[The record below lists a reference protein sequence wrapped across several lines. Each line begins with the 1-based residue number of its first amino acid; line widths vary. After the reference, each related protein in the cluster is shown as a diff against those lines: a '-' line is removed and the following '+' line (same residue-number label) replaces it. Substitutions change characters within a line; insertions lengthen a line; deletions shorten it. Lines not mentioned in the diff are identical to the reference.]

1 MATIDLTPDRIDVR
15 LTPAEKIWALR
26 GDLSFP
32 APPSAAA
39 SSYRT
44 APAPPVASGRPDSAC
59 PARATSAPGAARP
72 ARSSSASAAASRP
85 SASPSPARRTT
96 PCSSAPTTPTPWPRR
111 CCGDSRPRVH
121 RRLGRAPAVRHAHPA
136 RRCRAASRGAAA
148 ARLRADQPR
157 RRPPPP
163 AAGHP
168 TAPGRRAER
177 AGIAVARYDRRGVG
191 ESSGE
196 FLRTGFHDN
205 VDDAA
210 AVVAA
215 LRDDPAVDAGRMFPV
230 GHSEG
235 ALTAVALAAR
245 GVPVAGLVLLSAPGR
260 TGAEVLRRQAG
271 RLLPTLPAPVRLV
284 LRLTRTDLA
293 AKVARNHEKILAT
306 DKDVAWVG
314 GQRLNARWFRE
325 FLRYDPRPD
334 LARVDAPILAL
345 TGDKDL
351 QTDPAD
357 LPVIAAHAGGPVR
370 TGVLPDVT
378 HVLRRRPGRRRCG
391 RTGTRRSSRWTRRWS
406 SRCCRGSPRTAAEG
420 TRRPAP
426 DPGTGLSTGLTCS
439 SARRRSRRPASPTA
453 RTRRGRR

>member
-1 MATIDLTPDRIDVR
+1 MTIDRPLAVESAGQRLSGTLTLPDGAG
-15 LTPAEKIWALR
+15 PH
-26 GDLSFP
+26 
-32 APPSAAA
+32 
-39 SSYRT
+39 
-44 APAPPVASGRPDSAC
+44 PVALLLPGSGPINRD
-59 PARATSAPGAARP
+59 
-72 ARSSSASAAASRP
+72 
-85 SASPSPARRTT
+85 
-96 PCSSAPTTPTPWPRR
+96 
-111 CCGDSRPRVH
+111 GDH
-121 RRLGRAPAVRHAHPA
+121 RRLPLGIQRHL
-136 RRCRAASRGAAA
+136 AAA
-148 ARLRADQPR
+148 LS
-157 RRPPPP
+157 
-163 AAGHP
+163 G
-168 TAPGRRAER
+168 
-177 AGIAVARYDRRGVG
+177 AGIAAARYDRRGVG

-210 AVVAA
+210 AVFAA
-215 LRDDPAVDAGRMFPV
+215 LRDDPAVDAGRMFLV

-284 LRLTRTDLA
+284 LRLTRTDLV

-306 DKDVAWVG
+306 GKDVAWVG

-334 LARVDAPILAL
+334 LARIDAPILAL

-357 LPVIAAHAGGPVR
+357 LPVIAAHAGGPVQ

-378 HVLRRRPGRRRCG
+378 HVLRRQPGPPSLRAYRDEAKQPLDP
-391 RTGTRRSSRWTRRWS
+391 SVVEPVLSWL
-406 SRCCRGSPRTAAEG
+406 AAHSG
-420 TRRPAP
+420 
-426 DPGTGLSTGLTCS
+426 
-439 SARRRSRRPASPTA
+439 
-453 RTRRGRR
+453 

>member
-1 MATIDLTPDRIDVR
+1 MTIDRPLVVDSGEQRLSGTLTLPDG
-15 LTPAEKIWALR
+15 A
-26 GDLSFP
+26 GGH
-32 APPSAAA
+32 
-39 SSYRT
+39 
-44 APAPPVASGRPDSAC
+44 PVALLLPGSGPINRD
-59 PARATSAPGAARP
+59 
-72 ARSSSASAAASRP
+72 
-85 SASPSPARRTT
+85 
-96 PCSSAPTTPTPWPRR
+96 
-111 CCGDSRPRVH
+111 GDH
-121 RRLGRAPAVRHAHPA
+121 RRLPLGIQRHLT
-136 RRCRAASRGAAA
+136 AA
-148 ARLRADQPR
+148 L
-157 RRPPPP
+157 
-163 AAGHP
+163 AG
-168 TAPGRRAER
+168 

-191 ESSGE
+191 ESTGE
-196 FLRTGFHDN
+196 FLRTGFFDN

-210 AVVAA
+210 AVFAA
-215 LRDDPAVDAGRMFPV
+215 LRDDPAVDAGRMFLV

-260 TGAEVLRRQAG
+260 TGAEVLRWQAG

-284 LRLTRTDLA
+284 LRLTRTGLV

-334 LARVDAPILAL
+334 LGRVDAPILAL

-378 HVLRRRPGRRRCG
+378 HVLRRQPGPPSLRAYRDEAKQPLAPEVVEPVL
-391 RTGTRRSSRWTRRWS
+391 SWL
-406 SRCCRGSPRTAAEG
+406 AAHG
-420 TRRPAP
+420 
-426 DPGTGLSTGLTCS
+426 G
-439 SARRRSRRPASPTA
+439 
-453 RTRRGRR
+453 

>member
-1 MATIDLTPDRIDVR
+1 MTVDRALAVDAGGQRLSGTLTLPDGAG
-15 LTPAEKIWALR
+15 PH
-26 GDLSFP
+26 
-32 APPSAAA
+32 
-39 SSYRT
+39 
-44 APAPPVASGRPDSAC
+44 PVALLLPGSGPIDRD
-59 PARATSAPGAARP
+59 
-72 ARSSSASAAASRP
+72 
-85 SASPSPARRTT
+85 
-96 PCSSAPTTPTPWPRR
+96 
-111 CCGDSRPRVH
+111 GDH
-121 RRLGRAPAVRHAHPA
+121 RRLPLGIQRHLAVALA
-136 RRCRAASRGAAA
+136 GA
-148 ARLRADQPR
+148 
-157 RRPPPP
+157 
-163 AAGHP
+163 GF
-168 TAPGRRAER
+168 
-177 AGIAVARYDRRGVG
+177 AVARYDRRGVG

-210 AVVAA
+210 AVLAA
-215 LRDDPAVDAGRMFPV
+215 LRADPAVDGGRLFLV

-260 TGAEVLRRQAG
+260 TGADVLRRQAA

-284 LRLTRTDLA
+284 LRLTRTDLV

-357 LPVIAAHAGGPVR
+357 LPVVAAHAGGPVQTR
-370 TGVLPDVT
+370 VLPDVT
-378 HVLRRRPGRRRCG
+378 HVLRRQPGPPSLRAYRDEAKQPLDP
-391 RTGTRRSSRWTRRWS
+391 SVVEPVLSWL
-406 SRCCRGSPRTAAEG
+406 AAHSG
-420 TRRPAP
+420 
-426 DPGTGLSTGLTCS
+426 
-439 SARRRSRRPASPTA
+439 
-453 RTRRGRR
+453 

>member
-1 MATIDLTPDRIDVR
+1 MTVDRALAVDAGGQRLSGTLT
-15 LTPAEKIWALR
+15 LPAGAGPHPAALLLPGSGPINR
-26 GDLSFP
+26 DGD
-32 APPSAAA
+32 
-39 SSYRT
+39 
-44 APAPPVASGRPDSAC
+44 
-59 PARATSAPGAARP
+59 
-72 ARSSSASAAASRP
+72 
-85 SASPSPARRTT
+85 
-96 PCSSAPTTPTPWPRR
+96 
-111 CCGDSRPRVH
+111 H
-121 RRLGRAPAVRHAHPA
+121 RRLPLGIQRHLSTALA
-136 RRCRAASRGAAA
+136 GA
-148 ARLRADQPR
+148 
-157 RRPPPP
+157 
-163 AAGHP
+163 GF
-168 TAPGRRAER
+168 
-177 AGIAVARYDRRGVG
+177 AVARYDRRGVG
-191 ESSGE
+191 DSSGE

-210 AVVAA
+210 AVLAA
-215 LRDDPAVDAGRMFPV
+215 LRDDPAVDARRLFLV

-284 LRLTRTDLA
+284 LRLTRTDLV

-357 LPVIAAHAGGPVR
+357 LPVVAAHAGGPVQTR
-370 TGVLPDVT
+370 VLPDVT
-378 HVLRRRPGRRRCG
+378 HVLRRQPGPPSLRAYRDEAKQPLDP
-391 RTGTRRSSRWTRRWS
+391 SVVVPVLSWL
-406 SRCCRGSPRTAAEG
+406 AAHSG
-420 TRRPAP
+420 
-426 DPGTGLSTGLTCS
+426 
-439 SARRRSRRPASPTA
+439 
-453 RTRRGRR
+453 